1 MGRGDYGRVENFK
14 GFNFITKNIGSPFD
28 ESLFA
33 IFEKDDY
40 ADHID
45 DIIYRCL
52 MIKKGVVERDEREE
66 GERKLLN
73 FGHTIGHAYEA
84 SHGLA
89 EYLHGECVGMG
100 MLAIMDDP
108 ALKGRLQA
116 VLQRLNLPIRCDN
129 DKEEVGSLALETGN
143 IGIGNIFTMATLT
156 MIAESKPQ
164 EKELMVNL
172 VMTFLK

>member
-1 MGRGDYGRVENFK
+1 
-14 GFNFITKNIGSPFD
+14 
-28 ESLFA
+28 
-33 IFEKDDY
+33 
-40 ADHID
+40 
-45 DIIYRCL
+45 

-108 ALKGRLQA
+108 ALKEQLKA
-116 VLQRLNLPIRCDN
+116 VLQRLSRHSCARAQ
-129 DKEEVGSLALETGN
+129 ALSQVS
-143 IGIGNIFTMATLT
+143 F
-156 MIAESKPQ
+156 Q
-164 EKELMVNL
+164 EDRRVH
-172 VMTFLK
+172 